1 METDGKVSAR
11 PLGRLRSGRLLPAID
26 RTHLVFGGVALI
38 LIVLVVSPL
47 VQLMIQS
54 LQHEGTGAATLDNY
68 VQAFTNQRHLVA
80 IWHSILLGLA
90 VATLCVILGVPMAW
104 AVAQTNMPGKSIV
117 SLLVLTAFITPDY
130 LNSISWILLAGPNAG
145 WINRAFVAVTGSSSG
160 ILNIYSFWGIAFVV
174 SISALPYVFI
184 FTATAL
190 RSIGAEMIDAGRIL
204 GAGVLRT
211 TFGIVLPLVLPA
223 ILGGAIVTFLEAIA
237 IFGTP
242 ALIGLP
248 ARYTVISTQLW
259 EFFGFPMKVEVA
271 CAYSVPL
278 VLLTV
283 GLFWLQKRMTKRRG
297 YIVQTGKAAVV
308 KPIDLGPYRWV
319 ALAGCLLVLSLVVVL
334 PYLTLIEAAFSRAWG
349 AGLSWSNL
357 TLDNFYSVMTN
368 PAIESSMLHT
378 FTYALAAAILAVT
391 LGSLVAYAVV
401 RRIIPFGQI
410 LSIVCLAPFVI
421 PGMVLA
427 IGFYAAYAPAPLAL
441 YGTATIIIFA
451 FTTRF
456 LPIAFANASAAMR
469 TINPDMENQVRNL
482 GGDRVLAVR
491 YVVFPMLKQSL
502 IGAGILVFI
511 PALRELSTAIFLSV
525 EDTRTVSVMIFD
537 LSEQGRLETL
547 AALGIVLL
555 FSTIVV
561 VGIGFKL
568 IGRDFLLRRDASW

>member
-1 METDGKVSAR
+1 
-11 PLGRLRSGRLLPAID
+11 
-26 RTHLVFGGVALI
+26 
-38 LIVLVVSPL
+38 
-47 VQLMIQS
+47 
-54 LQHEGTGAATLDNY
+54 
-68 VQAFTNQRHLVA
+68 
-80 IWHSILLGLA
+80 
-90 VATLCVILGVPMAW
+90 
-104 AVAQTNMPGKSIV
+104 
-117 SLLVLTAFITPDY
+117 
-130 LNSISWILLAGPNAG
+130 
-145 WINRAFVAVTGSSSG
+145 
-160 ILNIYSFWGIAFVV
+160 
-174 SISALPYVFI
+174 
-184 FTATAL
+184 
-190 RSIGAEMIDAGRIL
+190 
-204 GAGVLRT
+204 
-211 TFGIVLPLVLPA
+211 
-223 ILGGAIVTFLEAIA
+223 
-237 IFGTP
+237 
-242 ALIGLP
+242 
-248 ARYTVISTQLW
+248 
-259 EFFGFPMKVEVA
+259 
-271 CAYSVPL
+271 
-278 VLLTV
+278 
-283 GLFWLQKRMTKRRG
+283 
-297 YIVQTGKAAVV
+297 
-308 KPIDLGPYRWV
+308 
-319 ALAGCLLVLSLVVVL
+319 
-334 PYLTLIEAAFSRAWG
+334 
-349 AGLSWSNL
+349 
-357 TLDNFYSVMTN
+357 
-368 PAIESSMLHT
+368 
-378 FTYALAAAILAVT
+378 VT